1 MLRLK
6 FEPKTMQIKIILLTL
21 LLASCGLKPYK
32 MDIHQGNFI
41 TADMRAQLKL
51 GMSKTQVRYVLGTPM
66 VNDPFHDNR
75 WDYVYRLEH
84 RGKVTEQ
91 QRLTLNFSGS
101 SLQRIDDG
109 TQIIQA
115 DPAPKEIAAPAPVAA
130 PVVLPQAAVATPEAT
145 TAPSNDTSVEVMG
158 AVQAWADAWSSQETE
173 QYFASYADTFKPSGI
188 SKAKWQ
194 AQRKQRISKPDAIE
208 VTLKGINVEM
218 QDGSH
223 ASASFEQ
230 NYRADTYQDTT
241 RKTLQLE
248 KVDGA
253 WLIVSEQVVK

>member
-1 MLRLK
+1 MMLRLK
-6 FEPKTMQIKIILLTL
+6 FETKTMRIGIILLAL
-21 LLASCGLKPYK
+21 LLTSCGLKPYK

-41 TADMRAQLKL
+41 TAEMRAKLKL

-84 RGKVTEQ
+84 GGKVTEQ

-101 SLQRIDDG
+101 SLQSIDDG

-115 DPAPKEIAAPAPVAA
+115 DPADKKAAASVPTVAPT
-130 PVVLPQAAVATPEAT
+130 VLPQAIAAPLVVTP
-145 TAPSNDTSVEVMG
+145 PLNDASLDVMG
-158 AVQAWADAWSSQETE
+158 AVQAWAEAWSSQETE
-173 QYFASYADTFKPSGI
+173 QYFASYADTFRPASM
-188 SKAKWQ
+188 SKAAWQ
-194 AQRKQRISKPDAIE
+194 TQRKQRIGKPGVIE
-208 VTLKGINVEM
+208 VTLKEINVEM
-218 QDGSH
+218 RDDSH
-223 ASASFEQ
+223 ASATFEQ
-230 NYRADTYQDTT
+230 SYRADTYQDTT
-241 RKTLQLE
+241 RKTLRLE

>member
-1 MLRLK
+1 MR
-6 FEPKTMQIKIILLTL
+6 IKIILLTL
-21 LLASCGLKPYK
+21 LLVSCGLKPYK

-41 TADMRAQLKL
+41 TADMRAKLKL

-84 RGKVTEQ
+84 GGKVTEQ

-101 SLQRIDDG
+101 SLQSIDDG

-115 DPAPKEIAAPAPVAA
+115 EPTPKEIAAPAPVVA
-130 PVVLPQAAVATPEAT
+130 PVVLPQAVVATPVAVAIT
-145 TAPSNDTSVEVMG
+145 PPSNDTSVEVMG
-158 AVQAWADAWSSQETE
+158 AVQAWADAWSSQDTE
-173 QYFASYADTFKPSGI
+173 QYFASYADTFKPGGI

-208 VTLKGINVEM
+208 VTLKGIHVEM
-218 QDGSH
+218 QDDSH

-248 KVDGA
+248 KFDGA